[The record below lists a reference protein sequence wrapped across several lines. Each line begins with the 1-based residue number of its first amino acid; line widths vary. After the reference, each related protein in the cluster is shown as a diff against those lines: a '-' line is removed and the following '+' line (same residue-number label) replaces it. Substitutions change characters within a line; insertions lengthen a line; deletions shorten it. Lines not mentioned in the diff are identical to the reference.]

1 MFFDSYFFLL
11 LFLPVAIA
19 GYFLLGRL
27 LPHTPANRLFLLL
40 CSLWFYGSHGLPFLL
55 VLFSSAAVNYLLAAA
70 MGKQDRKKGLLL
82 IGLFST
88 SGCWFYLSTLI
99 FSWGLST
106 PSPDCIC
113 LCSD

>member
-11 LFLPVAIA
+11 LFLPVAIV

-27 LPHTPANRLFLLL
+27 LPHSPANRLFLLL

-70 MGKQDRKKGLLL
+70 MGK
-82 IGLFST
+82 
-88 SGCWFYLSTLI
+88 
-99 FSWGLST
+99 
-106 PSPDCIC
+106 
-113 LCSD
+113 